1 VRLSYGNKGFTYL
14 LTYQNSAAFAVPV
27 EDESH
32 AVQIVKWK
40 MAVHELLESQL
51 QTPDWFNLASLSLD
65 PLYELQACGHY

>member
-1 VRLSYGNKGFTYL
+1 
-14 LTYQNSAAFAVPV
+14 
-27 EDESH
+27 
-32 AVQIVKWK
+32 VQIVQWK